1 MGPNEP
7 TIRSS
12 VTIAVEFPMPYDA
25 GSERKLSAED
35 WSAIAEWG
43 VAEKQTRKNARRD
56 LEKQWGEIDRQL
68 AMKAKGRTLL
78 SGQQNDWYPALEEP
92 LQFNALEVIEADVL
106 AGIFPPTQPSWYQV
120 TGDTSEDYFRDNEG
134 AEIVEDGIPTKLD
147 QESVDAIVKATID
160 YYHECYDFRMR
171 VALWVAEMIKY
182 GTGPGRVKMVT
193 PGQFTYE
200 YRDTGN
206 YKGPAF
212 LPYSI
217 RNTYLDDTPALVMH
231 EGITVAPLLI
241 RTENRLYDDLKIAIE
256 KGGSDRGWNAD
267 EFARLEPKKGKDKR
281 GTVDLIEME
290 GDLIVPRSGG
300 KDSLVLPNTRTL
312 IGVSG
317 GGPAVIRFQANSES
331 WHSHIIGYYMRQD
344 VDSAYGVSP
353 LMKGWP
359 VQEAASFVLNDV
371 LATSALSAKPPIPY
385 DRNDSQLVASGG
397 PDIYPGAQWPA
408 DNPQAL
414 VPMKVANA
422 TELFNVYA
430 GLIKKYEELTQAN
443 DPRRGAG
450 VKSHTTTG
458 AHQLD
463 TMRSLVRTE
472 KFTQDICDGPLASI
486 LYMEYAMIRDAVGS
500 GKYIPIDASGM
511 KGFIKVTKKILPKRV
526 SFRVFGSAG
535 VADQMEKKQSF
546 FAAANFAIQLY
557 AAAVQTGKPV
567 DIDFVALITEAFE
580 IAGHQDAARFVRRSQ
595 AVSQGTPGTSAV
607 PGGGEVDTST
617 LLGSLQAL
625 QGA

>member
-1 MGPNEP
+1 
-7 TIRSS
+7 
-12 VTIAVEFPMPYDA
+12 MPLDSTSDETEKA
-25 GSERKLSAED
+25 DSERKLTDAD
-35 WSAIAEWG
+35 WSAIAEWA
-43 VAEKQTRKNARRD
+43 VAEKQVRQSARRD
-56 LEKQWGEIDRQL
+56 LEKQWKEIDRQL
-68 AMKAKGRTLL
+68 AMKAKGRSII
-78 SGQQNDWYPALEEP
+78 SGSEKDWYPAIEEP
-92 LQFNALEVIEADVL
+92 LQFNALEVIEADVMN
-106 AGIFPPTQPSWYQV
+106 GIFPATQPSWYTV
-120 TGDTSEDYFRDNEG
+120 TGDTSGSFYEDNKGADVVQEG
-134 AEIVEDGIPTKLD
+134 VPVKLD
-147 QESVDAIVKATID
+147 QESVDAILKATID

-171 VALWVAEMIKY
+171 IALFVAEMIKY

-241 RTENRLYDDLKIAIE
+241 RTENRLHDDLKLAIE
-256 KGGSDRGWNAD
+256 KGGSSRGWNEE
-267 EFARLEPKKGKDKR
+267 EFEKLEAKKGKDKR
-281 GTVDLIEME
+281 GTVDLIELE
-290 GDLIVPRSGG
+290 GDLIVPRSG
-300 KDSLVLPNTRTL
+300 KDSLILPNTRTL

-317 GGPAVIRFQANSES
+317 GGPAVIRFEENKES
-331 WHSHIIGYYMRQD
+331 WHSHVVGYYMRQD

-359 VQEAASFVLNDV
+359 IQEAASFVLNDV
-371 LATSALSAKPPIPY
+371 LATSALAAKPPIPY
-385 DRNDSQLVASGG
+385 DRNDSQLAASGG
-397 PDIYPGAQWPA
+397 PDIYPGAQWPS

-414 VPMKVANA
+414 VPIKVANPA
-422 TELFNVYA
+422 ELFNVYA

-458 AHQLD
+458 AHQID
-463 TMRSLVRTE
+463 TMRSLVRTDN
-472 KFTQDICDGPLASI
+472 FVQSICDGPLPTI
-486 LYMEYAMIRDAVGS
+486 LYMEYAMIREAVGKK
-500 GKYIPIDASGM
+500 GKYIPIDAVGM
-511 KGFIKVTKKILPKRV
+511 KGFIKVTKDLLPKRV
-526 SFRVFGSAG
+526 NFRVFGAAG
-535 VADQMEKKQSF
+535 VADQAEKKQSF

-557 AAAVQTGKPV
+557 AAAVQTGKPI

-580 IAGHQDAARFVRRSQ
+580 IAGHQDAARFVRRAQ
-595 AVSQGTPGTSAV
+595 AVPQGPPGTSAV
-607 PGGGEVDTST
+607 PGGGSVDTST

-625 QGA
+625 QG